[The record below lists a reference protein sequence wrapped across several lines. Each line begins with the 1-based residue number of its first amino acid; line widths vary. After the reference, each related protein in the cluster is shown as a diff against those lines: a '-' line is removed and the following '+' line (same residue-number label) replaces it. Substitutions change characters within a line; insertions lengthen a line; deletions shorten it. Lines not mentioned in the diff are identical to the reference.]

1 MILTDKKPTDTGR
14 EHELWWHTGLISLFL
29 FVCLS
34 TCHSAGRPAQFGGFP
49 LLGDKCRDPGP
60 GAQALKPQ
68 GMKRHQSVSGLCWEL
83 FEHHQ
88 VGMFSGNKLMEQ
100 GTVWLAGKRMTILR
114 TYHFLPFFW
123 RRWGWDILPSKY
135 VFFPLTFI
143 N

>member
-1 MILTDKKPTDTGR
+1 MAHRPY
-14 EHELWWHTGLISLFL
+14 FFV

-49 LLGDKCRDPGP
+49 LLGDKCQDPGP

-68 GMKRHQSVSGLCWEL
+68 GMRRHQSVSGLRWE
-83 FEHHQ
+83 FFKHHR

-114 TYHFLPFFW
+114 TYRFRPFFLEELGMGYLAFQI
-123 RRWGWDILPSKY
+123 RLFPSNLY
-135 VFFPLTFI
+135 
-143 N
+143 